1 MRGPLA
7 APVLTSVRRS
17 FSSHLCA
24 SHLSSRETREL
35 QATTQSS
42 PEGLVRRPEPAPR
55 SAVSGKWG
63 RHFMAAKDL
72 PLAAL
77 SRKAS
82 IRRLLPGRPPLLSLR
97 E

>member
-1 MRGPLA
+1 
-7 APVLTSVRRS
+7 
-17 FSSHLCA
+17 
-24 SHLSSRETREL
+24 
-35 QATTQSS
+35 
-42 PEGLVRRPEPAPR
+42 
-55 SAVSGKWG
+55 
-63 RHFMAAKDL
+63 MAAKDL